1 MCGGN
6 GGKDCISHLAHNLG
20 IAGKSK
26 EFLAADGPHFAVVD
40 GSLVALG
47 MRDVFDLK
55 NVGANDYVTN
65 TGVPTM

>member
-1 MCGGN
+1 MPEKN
-6 GGKDCISHLAHNLG
+6 VKF
-20 IAGKSK
+20 
-26 EFLAADGPHFAVVD
+26 FLAADGPHFAVVD

-65 TGVPTM
+65 TGSHTM